1 MTPTSQLTAHLRGGA
16 GDGRV
21 VPIPLEQLPAD
32 IEYKTESGTVPYQR
46 VGSTAEYRPVT
57 VLDALAPAG
66 KPASKRAPR
75 KKGGAA

>member
-1 MTPTSQLTAHLRGGA
+1 VTPTSQLTAHLRGGA

-46 VGSTAEYRPVT
+46 VGSTSEYRPAT

-66 KPASKRAPR
+66 KRAKAAPR